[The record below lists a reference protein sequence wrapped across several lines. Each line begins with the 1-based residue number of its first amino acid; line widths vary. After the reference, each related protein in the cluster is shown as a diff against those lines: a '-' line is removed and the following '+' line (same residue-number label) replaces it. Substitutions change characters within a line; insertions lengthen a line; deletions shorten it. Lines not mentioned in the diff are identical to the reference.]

1 MNTDHGKSSG
11 NRRVLVIDDNRSIH
25 EDFRKILQPGTETQ
39 RLDEA
44 RALLFGG
51 DSFQK
56 ALVRFE
62 LDYADQG
69 QAALA
74 LVQMACR
81 EERPYAVAFVDMRM
95 PPGWDGLETIER
107 MWEADPEIQT
117 VICTAYTD
125 HSWDDIIRRLGC
137 DDRLLILQKPFSS
150 VEVSQ
155 LAASLTTKWKLARQ
169 ARQRLEA
176 AEAANVAKSQF
187 LANVSH
193 EIRTPMNGIL
203 GMSELLLQT
212 PLNDKQRRYIETL
225 HKSGMAL
232 LQVINDIL
240 DISRIE
246 SGKLTL
252 ERISFDLRQLVKDI
266 LELFSGPIESKGLR
280 LTVELA
286 DNLLP
291 EYDGDPVRIR
301 QILTNLIGNAIKF
314 TTQGEIALHVAVTE
328 DTVDTTTLCLKVRD
342 TGIGIEPAAQAKL
355 FIPFTQADGSTTRK
369 YGGTGLGLAIVK
381 QLAQMMDGT
390 VGVESILGQ
399 GSTFW
404 CTIQL
409 HKSSRQ
415 TVLAKVV

>member
-117 VICTAYTD
+117 IICTAYTD
-125 HSWDDIIRRLGC
+125 HSWDDIIRRLGY

-203 GMSELLLQT
+203 GMSELLLRT

-246 SGKLTL
+246 SGKLKL

-266 LELFSGPIESKGLR
+266 LELFSGPVESKGLR
-280 LTVELA
+280 LTV
-286 DNLLP
+286 
-291 EYDGDPVRIR
+291 
-301 QILTNLIGNAIKF
+301 
-314 TTQGEIALHVAVTE
+314 
-328 DTVDTTTLCLKVRD
+328 
-342 TGIGIEPAAQAKL
+342 
-355 FIPFTQADGSTTRK
+355 
-369 YGGTGLGLAIVK
+369 
-381 QLAQMMDGT
+381 
-390 VGVESILGQ
+390 
-399 GSTFW
+399 
-404 CTIQL
+404 
-409 HKSSRQ
+409 
-415 TVLAKVV
+415 